1 MAIAQLK
8 NIGPAAKYRIVKPT
22 LALATHEGMMLTV
35 VRIPRDALVTLIT
48 PTMKDSFVDL
58 TWEGQTIMMFAQ
70 DLRACGELV
79 IPFGHT

>member
-1 MAIAQLK
+1 MALAHLK
-8 NIGPAAKYRIVKPT
+8 KTHLPEFRIVVPT
-22 LALATHEGMMLTV
+22 LALATQDGMRLT

-58 TWEGQTIMMFAQ
+58 TWEGLTITMFAQ

-79 IPFGHT
+79 IPLGMGS